1 VASGNEGTLTYDG
14 VEVFASRV
22 GYQVSLTRRIEWKS
36 RIVRC
41 GLSVVEEGIIMETE
55 ARSGLSK
62 GEEEEEQ
69 ARALWSTL
77 GVERSTERTPTRNGF
92 IGRGSHT
99 IQTVHTAV
107 TGTSAPRVV
116 HRPRRHHV

>member
-22 GYQVSLTRRIEWKS
+22 GYQVSLTRRIEWEF
-36 RIVRC
+36 RIARRV
-41 GLSVVEEGIIMETE
+41 LSAVEEGMIMENE

-69 ARALWSTL
+69 ARA
-77 GVERSTERTPTRNGF
+77 
-92 IGRGSHT
+92 
-99 IQTVHTAV
+99 
-107 TGTSAPRVV
+107 
-116 HRPRRHHV
+116 